1 MNRRGIGIALGGS
14 VLALAPAV
22 ASTITDDH
30 QVLAAPTEN
39 VVVAPAKVTPAK
51 AEPAKVVP
59 ANVTPAKA
67 DPVTVVSPNSAIA
80 MLVANAARIPAPMD
94 TPKPLAELPITPLA
108 SVVEHVP
115 KTDSP
120 IPAIGSKTGRSTKV
134 VQLRLAQ
141 LGFWNSFSGEYDWST
156 QQAVLAFQKYMGLR
170 RTGSVDSETANWLS
184 IFTERA
190 RGESNYG
197 SLVEIDKD
205 RQLLFLIKDG
215 RTVWVFNTSTG
226 SGKAYKST
234 NKNDPTKTE
243 EGDAITPIGLY
254 RTDRQRPDG
263 WWDGDLGKIYRPK
276 YFVGGIAIHGMTS
289 VPAYPASHGC
299 VRLSVPAMD
308 FIWDQD
314 LVPLGTPVWVHD

>member
-22 ASTITDDH
+22 APMITGDP
-30 QVLAAPTEN
+30 QPAAAAEPVAAPRRAAAPASAAA
-39 VVVAPAKVTPAK
+39 APAKTPAPQ
-51 AEPAKVVP
+51 AL
-59 ANVTPAKA
+59 TP
-67 DPVTVVSPNSAIA
+67 TRNSAIDK
-80 MLVANAARIPAPMD
+80 LVANATRLVAPQEQP
-94 TPKPLAELPITPLA
+94 TPLAEIPIAPLA
-108 SVVEHVP
+108 SVVEKVP
-115 KTDSP
+115 QTDQP
-120 IPAIGSKTGRSTKV
+120 IPAIGSKTNGTTKV
-134 VQLRLAQ
+134 VQVRLAQ
-141 LGFWNSFSGEYDWST
+141 LGFWNSFSGHYDWST

-170 RTGSVDSETANWLS
+170 RTGSVDAETANWLS

-197 SLVEIDKD
+197 TLVEIDKD
-205 RQLLFLIKDG
+205 RQLLFLVKDG

-226 SGKAYKST
+226 SGKAYKAT
-234 NKNDPTKTE
+234 NKKDPTKTE
-243 EGDAITPIGLY
+243 EGDAVTPVGLF

-263 WWDGDLGKIYRPK
+263 WWEGDLGKIYRPK

-299 VRLSVPAMD
+299 VRLSLPAMD
-308 FIWDQD
+308 FLWAQD